1 MIKKLFYHPKIESFF
16 SVTFSASNSVHKL
29 NGTKIYILR
38 QNKYRSSTHFLGTV
52 LTYGMTTLSTNEP
65 NPSLKSDVMLRMLS
79 TSSVPRLESLSLSSS
94 IDFERSIK

>member
-38 QNKYRSSTHFLGTV
+38 QKSSTHFLGTV